1 MKKSLIVLALCLLCG
16 SPWLNARGFHAGFGW
31 GASMNVFTDYHFNWL
46 DEGFGYRIDEKGNEV
61 FDAFNAYVEGFI
73 SQDIGKKGALSLRA
87 GWSGIAKGRKLVP
100 VMLQWDWHLSGNYAD
115 GWFAFAGAGAVF
127 GDMTGADFSWAV
139 RDGAGYRIHLGGG
152 DCLDI
157 TASFRSVLDRP
168 RIFDAEE
175 QKYVS
180 GRNTLRNNVW
190 YHALTIGI
198 SLSF

>member
-16 SPWLNARGFHAGFGW
+16 SHSLNARGFHAGFGW

-73 SQDIGKKGALSLRA
+73 SQDIGKK
-87 GWSGIAKGRKLVP
+87 
-100 VMLQWDWHLSGNYAD
+100 VMLQWDWHFSGNYAD

-139 RDGAGYRIHLGGG
+139 RPGAGYRIHLGGG

-190 YHALTIGI
+190 YHALSVGI
-198 SLSF
+198 TLCF